1 MHLSH
6 HQGTDWGGTGLPVQN
21 QAQNV
26 LYLMAS
32 RLVQV
37 VVVVV
42 VVVRH
47 RSSVVEAFRCR

>member
-6 HQGTDWGGTGLPVQN
+6 HQGTDWGRTGLPVQN

-42 VVVRH
+42 VRH